1 MKEYTNFSEEFNKL
15 GKERQA
21 SIKARA
27 SQIYLEELTLK
38 YLQEK
43 LGLSSSE
50 LAKYL
55 EVQQSIVPKLK
66 QEQNLELN
74 TLREVVNA
82 LGGTVEIIVK
92 IPNKEPIII
101 GDYSESKN
109 V

>member
-1 MKEYTNFSEEFNKL
+1 
-15 GKERQA
+15 
-21 SIKARA
+21 
-27 SQIYLEELTLK
+27 
-38 YLQEK
+38 LQEK
-43 LGLSSSE
+43 LGLSLSE

-82 LGGTVEIIVK
+82 LGGTVEIIIK

-101 GDYSESKN
+101 GDYSETKCN
-109 V
+109 

>member
-1 MKEYTNFSEEFNKL
+1 MKEYT
-15 GKERQA
+15 
-21 SIKARA
+21 IKARA

-43 LGLSSSE
+43 LGLSLSE
-50 LAKYL
+50 LAEHL
-55 EVQQSIVPKLK
+55 EVQQSIVPRLK

-101 GDYSESKN
+101 GDYSETKCN
-109 V
+109 

>member
-15 GKERQA
+15 CRKRQA
-21 SIKARA
+21 SIQERA

-43 LGLSSSE
+43 LCLSLSE

-55 EVQQSIVPKLK
+55 EVQQSIVPNLK

-101 GDYSESKN
+101 GDYSETKCN
-109 V
+109 

>member
-43 LGLSSSE
+43 LGLSLSE

-55 EVQQSIVPKLK
+55 EVQQSIVPRLK
-66 QEQNLELN
+66 QE
-74 TLREVVNA
+74 
-82 LGGTVEIIVK
+82 
-92 IPNKEPIII
+92 
-101 GDYSESKN
+101 
-109 V
+109 